1 MGEVSDTSKALQAED
16 EEHRRRAEIRRQA
29 EADLAAF
36 NGKRKQEIDA
46 RREKNR
52 AEQAARE
59 AGGYVAGG
67 PPAAAPFA
75 ATDLGAAAGLQALM
89 GSLAGSGSG
98 GMEGM
103 IKAALANPA
112 VAAAVQQAATS
123 QPRPSE
129 TLQTAAQSG
138 LAVRVREVT
147 TAEESS
153 GAFRRVVLRPAT
165 GGASGPLP
173 FKEVESLV
181 AAKFATNRRLDGSEV
196 GLRPLVSLV
205 RVADGL
211 QVGDD
216 EDVEELRDGDELQA
230 TFAQPHIT

>member
-1 MGEVSDTSKALQAED
+1 MAEVTDAGKALQAEE

-29 EADLAAF
+29 EAELAAF
-36 NGKRKQEIDA
+36 NEKRKQEIEA

-59 AGGYVAGG
+59 GCGYGAGA
-67 PPAAAPFA
+67 PAAATPFA
-75 ATDLGAAAGLQALM
+75 SEPGAAAGLQALM
-89 GSLAGSGSG
+89 GGLAGSGSG
-98 GMEGM
+98 GMEAM

-123 QPRPSE
+123 QTRPSE
-129 TLQTAAQSG
+129 PPAQSC

-147 TAEESS
+147 AAEASS

-165 GGASGPLP
+165 GGASGPVP

-181 AAKFATNRRLDGSEV
+181 AAKFATNRRPDGSEV

-230 TFAQPHIT
+230 TFAQPCNT